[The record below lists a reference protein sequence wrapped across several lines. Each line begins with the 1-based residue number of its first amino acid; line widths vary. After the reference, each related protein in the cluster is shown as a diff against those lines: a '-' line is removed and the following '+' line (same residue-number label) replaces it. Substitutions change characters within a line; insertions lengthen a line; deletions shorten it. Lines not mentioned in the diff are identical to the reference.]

1 MSSTTR
7 DVYLGTDS
15 GATTSKTGGVFA
27 DGSPISLK
35 LRQSSTNS
43 QAGTAAVIAGWI
55 EGAEGFL
62 KDNGLSWDRVA
73 AAGLALPGP
82 YRTYGVLEKSANLPD
97 SFAGWNFH
105 ADYAAALAGAAGR
118 PIPLFAGNDGDFGG
132 VGEAARV
139 RGDSRATVL
148 LLAAGSGL
156 GAAYIDAH
164 GLPLSGDHLA
174 GMEAGHMPSPLHLLG
189 RGLEKLPPFRCGCGR
204 DWGCVEA
211 YTTISGLPQYL
222 DAFLPGHPGH
232 ELATSSDTPK
242 HKALSLRGRAQRGD
256 ALALEIF
263 DTQARALGLHV
274 ANLCMALDPGIVVI
288 GGGLVDPES
297 TTPEFRQRYLDGI
310 RRAAEPYLFPAQRAR
325 LKIVPATLG
334 ELSQSIGA
342 ALVALYSLRAAAV

>member
-1 MSSTTR
+1 MTNTR
-7 DVYLGTDS
+7 DVFLGTDS

-27 DGSPISLK
+27 DGVPISTQ

-43 QAGTAAVIAGWI
+43 QAGTAAVIAGWV

-82 YRTYGVLEKSANLPD
+82 YRTYGVLEKSANLPA

-105 ADYAAALAGAAGR
+105 ADYAAALERAAGR
-118 PIPLFAGNDGDFGG
+118 PIPLYAGNDGDLGG

-148 LLAAGSGL
+148 LLAPGSGL
-156 GAAYIDAH
+156 GAAYIDAN

-174 GMEAGHMPSPLHLLG
+174 GMEAGHMPLPLHLLG
-189 RGLEKLPPFRCGCGR
+189 AGLERAPAFRCGCGR

-211 YTTISGLPQYL
+211 YSTISGLPQYL
-222 DAFLPGHPGH
+222 EALLPRHPGH
-232 ELATSSDTPK
+232 ELASSNDTPK
-242 HKALSLRGRAQRGD
+242 HKALSLRGRAQKGD

-288 GGGLVDPES
+288 GGGLIDPES
-297 TTPEFRQRYLDGI
+297 TTPEFRERYLGGI

-334 ELSQSIGA
+334 ELSQAIGA
-342 ALVALYSLRAAAV
+342 ALLALYSVK